1 MHNNKII
8 GIRPKMILADGDNYF
23 ETRQFA
29 SWDSKRSVG
38 TFKLPQAVQ
47 TVTGQTEVPIGIFIV
62 EFNDTSMA
70 YEICE

>member
-29 SWDSKRSVG
+29 SWESKRSVG
-38 TFKLPQAVQ
+38 SFKLPQTVQ
-47 TVTGQTEVPIGIFIV
+47 NITGQT
-62 EFNDTSMA
+62 
-70 YEICE
+70 

>member
-1 MHNNKII
+1 
-8 GIRPKMILADGDNYF
+8 MILADGDNYF

-47 TVTGQTEVPIGIFIV
+47 NITGQT
-62 EFNDTSMA
+62 
-70 YEICE
+70 